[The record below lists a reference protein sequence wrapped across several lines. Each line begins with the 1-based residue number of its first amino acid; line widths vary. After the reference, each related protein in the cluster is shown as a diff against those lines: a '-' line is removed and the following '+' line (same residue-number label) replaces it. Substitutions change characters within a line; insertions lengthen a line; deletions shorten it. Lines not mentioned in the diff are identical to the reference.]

1 MFWLFKNTL
10 YTGFKFSKKYCKG
23 VVFAFT
29 VSSCISA
36 KNTWKLNQYKIT
48 KDKKVLINTC
58 INCLNFLSF
67 EKCTQF
73 KFSKKFVI
81 LLIVQILVYTVHC
94 SSYIFSLYTSIW
106 QITRYV
112 YVLKSTLQSGCT
124 QCENGPLIIQTYLRG
139 YSV

>member
-81 LLIVQILVYTVHC
+81 LLIVQILACT
-94 SSYIFSLYTSIW
+94 
-106 QITRYV
+106 
-112 YVLKSTLQSGCT
+112 TLQQLHFFHYIHPYDRS
-124 QCENGPLIIQTYLRG
+124 LDMYI
-139 YSV
+139 YSKVPFNQGARSVKMDL